1 MLNLVNPNTL
11 PPPASNYSHIVEVPE
26 GSRLVFLSG
35 QVGIDTD
42 GNCAGD
48 FAGQCNQVFANIKAA
63 LAAVDMQMSDL
74 VRLNAYLTDAGDV
87 GGFRDIRDAWMD
99 GHAAAS
105 TLVMVPALAAPDWV
119 VEIEAVAS
127 QSR

>member
-1 MLNLVNPNTL
+1 M
-11 PPPASNYSHIVEVPE
+11 A
-26 GSRLVFLSG
+26 GSPFDAGYRQE

-42 GNCAGD
+42 GNCADD

-63 LAAVDMQMSDL
+63 LAAMEMQMSDL
-74 VRLNAYLTDAGDV
+74 VRLNAYLTNAGDV
-87 GGFRDIRDAWMD
+87 GAFRDIRDSWME

-105 TLVMVPALAAPDWV
+105 TLVMVPALAAPNWV

-127 QSR
+127 QSA

>member
-1 MLNLVNPNTL
+1 MLKLVNPDTL
-11 PPPASNYSHIVEVPE
+11 PAPASNYSHIVEVPE
-26 GSRLVFLSG
+26 GARLVFLSG

-42 GNCAGD
+42 GNCADD

-63 LAAVDMQMSDL
+63 LAAMEMQMSDL
-74 VRLNAYLTDAGDV
+74 VRLNAYLTNAGDV
-87 GGFRDIRDAWMD
+87 WAFRDIRDSWME

-105 TLVMVPALAAPDWV
+105 TLVMVPALAAPNWV

-127 QSR
+127 QSG

>member
-1 MLNLVNPNTL
+1 MLNLVNPDTL
-11 PPPASNYSHIVEVPE
+11 PVPASNYSHIVEVPE

-35 QVGIDTD
+35 QVGIDSA
-42 GNCAGD
+42 GKCADD

-63 LAAVDMQMSDL
+63 LAVMDMAVSDL
-74 VRLNAYLTDAGDV
+74 VRLNAYLTDVGDV
-87 GGFRDIRDAWMD
+87 GSFRDIRDSWMD

-105 TLVMVPALAAPDWV
+105 TLVMVSALAAPNWV

-127 QSR
+127 QSG